1 MEKRH
6 FALLEEGRLN
16 NFEISSIQGGMTCK
30 PSGKDTYLSN
40 GTESV
45 CPVKYR
51 SCNSLSDKLVC
62 NSADGYN
69 GPTGPAGLY

>member
-6 FALLEEGRLN
+6 FDLLEEGRLN
-16 NFEISSIQGGMTCK
+16 NIEISSIQGGMTCK
-30 PSGKDTYLSN
+30 PSVGKTYLSD
-40 GTESV
+40 GTTSV
-45 CPVKYR
+45 CPVTYK

-62 NSADGYN
+62 NIDGGYV